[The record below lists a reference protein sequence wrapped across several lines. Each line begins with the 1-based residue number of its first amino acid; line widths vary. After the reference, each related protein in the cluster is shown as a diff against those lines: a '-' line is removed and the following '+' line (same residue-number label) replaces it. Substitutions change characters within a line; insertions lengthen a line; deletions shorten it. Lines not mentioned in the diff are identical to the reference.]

1 MIKLKTCT
9 FPVIFLMLSLPCS
22 LVVVDAQSQRMSYEE
37 IPSRDLDTHSIRY
50 RNGRLSVQVNN
61 VSMQELLDDIAAHC
75 GLTVVGEVDSD
86 QRLTMVFHKIN
97 LDAVLERILGHR
109 RFILLAGTQ
118 KQTPAFAAVHEIL
131 WLFPQANEQ
140 DTSSKISDSDQEANS
155 DSFDGTNLGDANPGE
170 QVNTVSELENN
181 EDSKALSQ
189 LALMLAD
196 ENADVRL
203 EAASVLAIV
212 GGNQAVE
219 SLTTAALGDE
229 DSSVRKEAVHA
240 LGEIGGDSVIHIV
253 EYALMDPDD
262 EVRAAAINAYA
273 DIGGE
278 KSVMVLATALNDA
291 DPNLRAKV
299 VDALGEIGGEA
310 AIGFLRHALLDED
323 SSIRE
328 AAAEY
333 LDDLSSQ

>member
-1 MIKLKTCT
+1 
-9 FPVIFLMLSLPCS
+9 MLSLPCS
-22 LVVVDAQSQRMSYEE
+22 LVVVDAQNQLTSYEE
-37 IPSRDLDTHSIRY
+37 IPSRDFDTHSVQY

-61 VSMQELLDDIAAHC
+61 ISIQQLLDDIAAQS

-86 QRLTMVFHKIN
+86 QRLTMVFYELN
-97 LDAVLERILGHR
+97 LDAALERTLGHH

-118 KQTPAFAAVHEIL
+118 KQTPASAAVHEII
-131 WLFPQANEQ
+131 WLFPQAKEQ
-140 DTSSKISDSDQEANS
+140 DTSSQISNSVQEANT
-155 DSFDGTNLGDANPGE
+155 DSFDGTKLGNANPGE

-181 EDSKALSQ
+181 EDSEALSQ
-189 LALMLAD
+189 PALMLAD
-196 ENADVRL
+196 ESVGVRL
-203 EAASVLAIV
+203 EAALELAII

-219 SLTTAALGDE
+219 ALTAAALGDE
-229 DSSVRKEAVHA
+229 DTSVRKEAVHA

-278 KSVMVLATALNDA
+278 KPVMVLATALNDK

-310 AIGFLRHALLDED
+310 AIGFLQHALSDED